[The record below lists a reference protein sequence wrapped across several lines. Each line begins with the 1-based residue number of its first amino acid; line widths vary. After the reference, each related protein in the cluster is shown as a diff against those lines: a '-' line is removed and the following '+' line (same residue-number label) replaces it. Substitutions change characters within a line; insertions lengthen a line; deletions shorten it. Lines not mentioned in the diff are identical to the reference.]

1 MSTSTLQVDR
11 NLAHTSLLT
20 LAIGF
25 VLSIILN
32 LGAGIGVSGYYR
44 SMSSSAQ
51 SSSTPIELMPD
62 AMNPPP
68 RQDQV
73 HLGANES
80 SQASIHWL
88 GVVENPEPGDAQVAE
103 VEQAAFTQSVGN
115 GPESAPAAVSQVPL
129 ENQSQQPPEQ
139 QVQQVV
145 QEQADQNE
153 EESSEQAMSP
163 LEAPSE
169 QLDLEIKP
177 IEDAETSVEIQP
189 DPVEKPGEA
198 EPTQEPVDE
207 DEEVEPELPIGP
219 SLVSVDPTPTTKPE
233 TKPETEPETEP
244 EQAEQQVQ
252 SPSVQPPA
260 PATEASS
267 PKAVGKEGILSKRE
281 STASIIKRAIKVDAH
296 KLNRPIVGQGLEI
309 TTVDPRFPATVRFT
323 QLPRNPVILIRFDAS
338 GRVVK
343 VRFLSEGRR
352 VFDTGARAVD
362 EPLLN
367 AVYKWRAKG
376 KEIDALDPNDP
387 DSTIEIS
394 MRILFRKDSSVP

>member
-11 NLAHTSLLT
+11 NLAHASLLT

-62 AMNPPP
+62 AMNPPS

-88 GVVENPEPGDAQVAE
+88 GVVENPELGDAPVAE
-103 VEQAAFTQSVGN
+103 VEQAAFPQRVGN
-115 GPESAPAAVSQVPL
+115 ASEPAPAAVSQVPL

-169 QLDLEIKP
+169 QVDLEIRP

-198 EPTQEPVDE
+198 EPTQEPIE
-207 DEEVEPELPIGP
+207 EEVEPELPIGP

-233 TKPETEPETEP
+233 TEPETEP

-252 SPSVQPPA
+252 SPSVQPLA
-260 PATEASS
+260 PASEASS

-323 QLPRNPVILIRFDAS
+323 QLPRNPVLLIRFDAS